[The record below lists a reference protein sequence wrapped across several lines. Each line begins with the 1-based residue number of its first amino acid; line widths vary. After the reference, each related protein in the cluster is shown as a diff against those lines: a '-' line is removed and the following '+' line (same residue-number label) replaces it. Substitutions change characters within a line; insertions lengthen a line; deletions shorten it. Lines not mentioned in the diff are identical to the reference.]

1 MVTRA
6 HLILVA
12 MLLLAAGDRAC
23 AQSDAVKALAGSGAW
38 EISNADRDK
47 ACTVAFKT
55 DAARTGYKLELD
67 PACGTTF
74 PFAKDIEGWTLSND
88 VLRMVDARGKTVF
101 EFNEVESGMYEAE
114 RPGEGLYFL
123 QNASAAPVMR
133 TPDQMAGEWI
143 VKQGEKQICAMTL
156 ATTRVPNQEEALTL
170 RIKPGCEAMVGR
182 LNFILWRMDQGELVL
197 ASAGGQSW
205 RFEEEETAT
214 FTWRRVP
221 EGADDIRMVRK

>member
-1 MVTRA
+1 MALRA
-6 HLILVA
+6 SLILIA

-47 ACTVAFKT
+47 ACAVTFKT

-88 VLRMVDARGKTVF
+88 VVRMIDARGRAVI

-114 RPGEGLYFL
+114 RPGEGLYC
-123 QNASAAPVMR
+123 SAERVRGSDHAHTR
-133 TPDQMAGEWI
+133 PDG
-143 VKQGEKQICAMTL
+143 G
-156 ATTRVPNQEEALTL
+156 
-170 RIKPGCEAMVGR
+170 
-182 LNFILWRMDQGELVL
+182 RMDRQTGREADLRDD
-197 ASAGGQSW
+197 ARYDARFQSG
-205 RFEEEETAT
+205 RGVVA
-214 FTWRRVP
+214 
-221 EGADDIRMVRK
+221 AHQARM